1 MEGMLSASDKQS
13 MVSSFLEIAV
23 GQTAETAM
31 QFLQATSWKLDEAL
45 QLFYVGNEGGV
56 VGTASE
62 SPAVENVDSWVD
74 QNSGELKESGNSDVG
89 PIGGEEVRPPLPVV
103 RETLYDDAS
112 LYGASRLGLPPQQSS
127 SLIAFRNFDEEMKW
141 PGVWESDE
149 GASSTVD
156 APRDNLA
163 SLYRPPFHLMFQGP
177 FEKAKAAASVE
188 DKWLLVNL
196 QSTKE
201 FSSHMVY
208 DDTSEGRKVC
218 TYYKLDSI
226 PVVLVIDPITGQ
238 KMRSWFGMV
247 QPESLLE
254 DLVQFMDGGPRDY
267 HATLS
272 HKRPRGSSVT
282 PQQKIKVS
290 TDETNED
297 KEMLRAIAAS
307 MENAKDSIKTTE
319 DDKVS
324 STTEEESCLTKK
336 PAYPPLPEEPKGDR
350 NLLCRVGVRLPDG
363 RRVQRNFLRTDPIQ
377 LLWSFCYSQLG
388 EAESKPFRLTQ
399 PIPEASKSLDYDSK
413 LTFEESGLANSMIL
427 VAWE

>member
-31 QFLQATSWKLDEAL
+31 QFLQATSWKLDEAI

-56 VGTASE
+56 VASASE
-62 SPAVENVDSWVD
+62 SPAVENLDSWVN
-74 QNSGELKESGNSDVG
+74 QNSGELKESGNDNVG
-89 PIGGEEVRPPLPVV
+89 SIDGDEVRPPLPVV
-103 RETLYDDAS
+103 RETLYDDAI
-112 LYGASRLGLPPQQSS
+112 LYGASRLGYPPQQSG
-127 SLIAFRNFDEEMKW
+127 SLMAFRNFDEEMKR
-141 PGVWESDE
+141 PGVWGSDE
-149 GASSTVD
+149 GSSSAVD

-163 SLYRPPFHLMFQGP
+163 TLYRPPFHLMFQGP

-196 QSTKE
+196 QSSKE
-201 FSSHMVY
+201 FSSHMLNRDTWGNEAVSQTISSNFIFWQVY

-218 TYYKLDSI
+218 TYYRLDSI

-238 KMRSWFGMV
+238 KMRFWCGMV

-282 PQQKIKVS
+282 PQQRVKVS

-297 KEMLRAIAAS
+297 EEMLRAIAAS
-307 MENAKDSIKTTE
+307 MENVKKDPVKTAS
-319 DDKVS
+319 DDKVV
-324 STTEEESCLTKK
+324 STTDKEEPCSAKK
-336 PAYPPLPEEPKGDR
+336 PTYPPLPEEPKGDR

-377 LLWSFCYSQLG
+377 VSIFLRAYLSFYFTGICYHL
-388 EAESKPFRLTQ
+388 
-399 PIPEASKSLDYDSK
+399 Y
-413 LTFEESGLANSMIL
+413 N
-427 VAWE
+427 